1 MALAATI
8 VSIVLVATFAQG
20 RAEAQA
26 VYYRSI
32 PLGERA
38 MGMGGAYS
46 GIANDPSA
54 TYYNPGGIVTGG
66 RFQLM
71 GGLSSLVFSWR
82 TVDDAF
88 ESPNA
93 ESNFD
98 SSRTT
103 TLPTFIGTVVRFGRQ
118 RFGDHQFALAYSTF
132 EVARESFGTG
142 LTQVVDPGSADL
154 RLNSAYRERWYG
166 FSFGARIMK
175 DVSLGLSAFLSQEN
189 TDYSEELGLASG
201 GTLMPDGLRVGGD
214 SATSSTGITVRGY
227 HIVLRLGALYRI
239 NPRWQIGFMFQPPGI
254 PVSQNGSL
262 FRRATTAVAG
272 TEPTYFLLDEGGLS
286 TNVPVPFELRT
297 GVEFKINSVTTLSVD
312 ASITGPIRDL
322 DVFSRPEEL
331 ADLPGRIAVYFAN
344 STQRRWTPN
353 LAIGAEHMFGR
364 AVVSGG
370 LFTNLSAA
378 PPVPTTSTTY
388 TPDQVNVYGASFSIG
403 LDTKGYRVTLGANG
417 YFGRGDALAF
427 EVDRSGQVDD
437 YVRTKSTVAALL
449 LYVAGAISVASKGA
463 KQVGE
468 KHKAK
473 KKHESSDDT
482 DDTDAPNGESQT
494 DGTPDDEAGS
504 KASVETKA
512 PPAESP
518 AEPQP
523 SSTSVE

>member
-142 LTQVVDPGSADL
+142 LTQVVDPGSA
-154 RLNSAYRERWYG
+154 G
-166 FSFGARIMK
+166 
-175 DVSLGLSAFLSQEN
+175 LGLTETWSSWPKPKAERLS
-189 TDYSEELGLASG
+189 
-201 GTLMPDGLRVGGD
+201 
-214 SATSSTGITVRGY
+214 
-227 HIVLRLGALYRI
+227 
-239 NPRWQIGFMFQPPGI
+239 
-254 PVSQNGSL
+254 
-262 FRRATTAVAG
+262 
-272 TEPTYFLLDEGGLS
+272 
-286 TNVPVPFELRT
+286 
-297 GVEFKINSVTTLSVD
+297 
-312 ASITGPIRDL
+312 
-322 DVFSRPEEL
+322 
-331 ADLPGRIAVYFAN
+331 
-344 STQRRWTPN
+344 
-353 LAIGAEHMFGR
+353 
-364 AVVSGG
+364 
-370 LFTNLSAA
+370 
-378 PPVPTTSTTY
+378 
-388 TPDQVNVYGASFSIG
+388 
-403 LDTKGYRVTLGANG
+403 
-417 YFGRGDALAF
+417 
-427 EVDRSGQVDD
+427 
-437 YVRTKSTVAALL
+437 
-449 LYVAGAISVASKGA
+449 
-463 KQVGE
+463 
-468 KHKAK
+468 
-473 KKHESSDDT
+473 
-482 DDTDAPNGESQT
+482 
-494 DGTPDDEAGS
+494 
-504 KASVETKA
+504 
-512 PPAESP
+512 
-518 AEPQP
+518 
-523 SSTSVE
+523 